1 MGSSLTHTASFHWVS
16 LKSVY
21 LFLFNLTHKQT
32 SRRTGRSY
40 SNIMD
45 KQSLKYASLSSC
57 RAWKA
62 VLCTR
67 SVLSGNSSHLS
78 SVRLNPEISL
88 CSPRRQVSV
97 NEPLSRIFVILL
109 LCNGLRRLMDGSS
122 TGLPEEQTF
131 YLDINLLLWDRHA
144 CLASTKPSKLLSL
157 RKSWPSP
164 EPLEAAMAGARVMTC
179 EIHR

>member
-1 MGSSLTHTASFHWVS
+1 MGL
-16 LKSVY
+16 
-21 LFLFNLTHKQT
+21 Q
-32 SRRTGRSY
+32 
-40 SNIMD
+40 
-45 KQSLKYASLSSC
+45 
-57 RAWKA
+57 
-62 VLCTR
+62 
-67 SVLSGNSSHLS
+67 
-78 SVRLNPEISL
+78 
-88 CSPRRQVSV
+88 
-97 NEPLSRIFVILL
+97 
-109 LCNGLRRLMDGSS
+109 RLMDGSS